1 MEFIIQSPILINLI
15 LKKKKKE
22 GGIKKVQESK
32 SLDLTLH
39 SHEDSQ
45 QIDIIQWDLP
55 VVLLLEKATLS
66 TPNRHVDCNNSVFA
80 RYQ

>member
-1 MEFIIQSPILINLI
+1 M
-15 LKKKKKE
+15 
-22 GGIKKVQESK
+22 QESK